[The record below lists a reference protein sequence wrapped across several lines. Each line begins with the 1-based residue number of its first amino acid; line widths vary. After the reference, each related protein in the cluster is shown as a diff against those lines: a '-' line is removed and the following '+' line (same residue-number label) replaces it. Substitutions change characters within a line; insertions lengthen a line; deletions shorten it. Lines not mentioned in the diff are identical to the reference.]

1 MKHQGDASVNP
12 PTFEEW
18 VEHCFHP
25 GHFDPCRE
33 AEEAVRELSTLSMGA
48 VDEEYGNEVSRMGTI
63 PPIEQAAF
71 MTRLFESP
79 QLHMGTRSD
88 HDLTRAIWFLF
99 SMTESD
105 HLHRAFA
112 KDVPEAQRIRLIRS
126 IGTLY
131 TELFERVCNRHGEC
145 PEKELYDTLRL
156 DGAVYMMWDLGFE
169 GLVLQDPLIDHS
181 IEVLRTALMS
191 CASSSCHMSALHG
204 LGHAIWHFENYTRE
218 QATADRLRPLIHD
231 YLNARKRPEWLVEY
245 AHQALTGVVL

>member
-1 MKHQGDASVNP
+1 MNP

-25 GHFDPCRE
+25 GHFDPCRDNKE
-33 AEEAVRELSTLSMGA
+33 VVRELSLLTMGA

-63 PPIEQAAF
+63 PPIEQAAYL
-71 MTRLFESP
+71 TRLFESP
-79 QLHMGTRSD
+79 QLHMGSRSD
-88 HDLTRAIWFLF
+88 IDLTRAIWFLF
-99 SMTESD
+99 SMGDSD
-105 HLHRAFA
+105 HMRRALS
-112 KDVPEAQRIRLIRS
+112 KNVPDAHQIRLVRS

-131 TELFERVCNRHGEC
+131 TELFENVCNRHGSC
-145 PEKELYDTLRL
+145 PDEALYDKIHL

-169 GLVLQDPLIDHS
+169 VLVLQEPLIDHS

-204 LGHAIWHFENYTRE
+204 LGHAIWHFEHFTKD
-218 QATADRLRPLIHD
+218 QSTADRLKTLIHD
-231 YLNARKRPEWLVEY
+231 FLKHREHPEWLIEY